1 MKKPQASPVLPRRRA
16 KRQHYDAAF
25 KRHLVE
31 LTLVPGASVARIALD
46 HRINANILFRWR
58 RHYLRGLG
66 AVAPT
71 PAAALLP
78 VAVSDPVQALEV
90 ISQSKPSVRARS
102 TGQHERGVGGVIEVE
117 LAAGQLRV
125 SGSVDLE
132 ALRLV
137 LEALSPK

>member
-1 MKKPQASPVLPRRRA
+1 MTRLQFNASGPHRRV
-16 KRQHYDAAF
+16 KRRHYDEAF

-58 RHYLRGLG
+58 RHYLRELG

-78 VAVSDPVQALEV
+78 VAVSDPVPALDV
-90 ISQSKPSVRARS
+90 ISQRAPSVRARS
-102 TGQHERGVGGVIEVE
+102 TGKHERGVGGVIEVE

-137 LEALSPK
+137 LEALSRK

>member
-1 MKKPQASPVLPRRRA
+1 MKKLQPSTVVPSRRA
-16 KRQHYDAAF
+16 KRRHYDQAF

-31 LTLVPGASVARIALD
+31 LTLVPDASVARIALD

-78 VAVSDPVQALEV
+78 VAVSDPVPELEV
-90 ISQSKPSVRARS
+90 ISQRAPSVRARS
-102 TGQHERGVGGVIEVE
+102 TRKHERGVGGVIEVE

-137 LEALSPK
+137 LEAFSQR

>member
-1 MKKPQASPVLPRRRA
+1 MTRFQVSASAPPRRV
-16 KRQHYDAAF
+16 KRRHYDQAF

-58 RHYLRGLG
+58 RHYLRELG
-66 AVAPT
+66 AAT
-71 PAAALLP
+71 AKPAAALLP

-90 ISQSKPSVRARS
+90 ISQRAPSVHARS
-102 TGQHERGVGGVIEVE
+102 TGKHERGAGGVIEVE

-137 LEALSPK
+137 LEALSLK

>member
-1 MKKPQASPVLPRRRA
+1 MTRLQANPSTPRRGA
-16 KRQHYDAAF
+16 KRRHHDPAF

-58 RHYLRGLG
+58 RQYLRDLG
-66 AVAPT
+66 AMAPK

-78 VAVSDPVQALEV
+78 VAVGDAEQALEV
-90 ISQSKPSVRARS
+90 ISAGTPRMRVRS
-102 TGQHERGVGGVIEVE
+102 TRKRELGPSGVIEIE
-117 LAAGQLRV
+117 LAGAQVRV
-125 SGSVDLE
+125 TGDVALE

-137 LEALSPK
+137 LETLSQR

>member
-1 MKKPQASPVLPRRRA
+1 MKRLQASTVLPRRGARR
-16 KRQHYDAAF
+16 RQYEPAF

-58 RHYLRGLG
+58 RHYLRELG
-66 AVAPT
+66 GTAPR

-78 VAVSDPVQALEV
+78 VAVSDAGQALEV
-90 ISQSKPSVRARS
+90 ISADTPSVRRRS
-102 TGQHERGVGGVIEVE
+102 TRKPELGCGGVIEIE
-117 LAAGQLRV
+117 LAAGQVRV
-125 SGSVDLE
+125 TGDVGLE

-137 LEALSPK
+137 LETLSNK

>member
-1 MKKPQASPVLPRRRA
+1 MTRFQPNASAPPRRV
-16 KRQHYDAAF
+16 KRRHYDQAF

-58 RHYLRGLG
+58 RHYLRELD
-66 AVAPT
+66 AVAAE

-90 ISQSKPSVRARS
+90 ISQRAPSVHARS
-102 TGQHERGVGGVIEVE
+102 TGKHERGVGGLMEVE

-125 SGSVDLE
+125 SGGVDLG

-137 LEALSPK
+137 LEALSRK